1 MERQQSALGGWT
13 FALTAYYK
21 QNITR
26 YLDHP
31 RLAKIMD
38 LVDPYSESPVKS
50 QKQDST

>member
-1 MERQQSALGGWT
+1 MSD
-13 FALTAYYK
+13 YYY

-38 LVDPYSESPVKS
+38 LVDPYSEILHVVVVIMII
-50 QKQDST
+50 TYVYLR